1 MNAKNVLKL
10 SELKSKVDLINKNS
24 GYDLIFLND
33 FLVQANIGVY
43 KHEKE
48 VTQPLRINIIA
59 KVKNPRKINDNNLHS
74 VVCYNQISKKIKK
87 ISPISLKIKSP
98 KKIIKSGHTILLEK
112 LAEKIFQECFKNKR
126 IETMKIRLEKLD
138 AIKDAEGAGIEVERS
153 RVEI

>member
-1 MNAKNVLKL
+1 MNTKNVLKL
-10 SELKSKVDLINKNS
+10 NELKSQTELIDKDS

-43 KHEKE
+43 TQEKKT
-48 VTQPLRINIIA
+48 TQPLRINVVA
-59 KVKNPRKINDNNLHS
+59 KVKNPRNINDDNLQS
-74 VVCYNQISKKIKK
+74 VVCYNQISKKI
-87 ISPISLKIKSP
+87 

-138 AIKDAEGAGIEVERS
+138 AIQDAKSAGIEVERS
-153 RVEI
+153 RAE

>member
-1 MNAKNVLKL
+1 MNNKNVLKL
-10 SELKSKVDLINKNS
+10 SELKSETELIDKNS

-33 FLVQANIGVY
+33 FLIQASIGVY

-48 VTQPLRINIIA
+48 ITQPLRINIIA
-59 KVKNPRKINDNNLHS
+59 KVKNPKNINDDNLQS

-87 ISPISLKIKSP
+87 IIKL
-98 KKIIKSGHTILLEK
+98 GHTILLEK

-138 AIKDAEGAGIEVERS
+138 AIQGAESAGIEVERS
-153 RVEI
+153 RAEK

>member
-1 MNAKNVLKL
+1 MNNKNVLKL
-10 SELKSKVDLINKNS
+10 SELKSETELIDKNS

-33 FLVQANIGVY
+33 FQIQASIGVY

-48 VTQPLRINIIA
+48 ITQPLRINIIA
-59 KVKNPRKINDNNLHS
+59 KVKNPKNINDDNLQS
-74 VVCYNQISKKIKK
+74 VVCYNQISKKI
-87 ISPISLKIKSP
+87 

-138 AIKDAEGAGIEVERS
+138 AIQGAESAGIEVERS
-153 RVEI
+153 RAEK

>member
-1 MNAKNVLKL
+1 MNNKNVLKL
-10 SELKSKVDLINKNS
+10 SELKSETELIDKNS

-33 FLVQANIGVY
+33 FEIQASIGVY

-48 VTQPLRINIIA
+48 ITQPLRINIIA
-59 KVKNPRKINDNNLHS
+59 KVKNPKNINDDNLQS

-87 ISPISLKIKSP
+87 IIKL
-98 KKIIKSGHTILLEK
+98 GHTILLEK

-138 AIKDAEGAGIEVERS
+138 AIQGAESAGIEVERS
-153 RVEI
+153 RAEK